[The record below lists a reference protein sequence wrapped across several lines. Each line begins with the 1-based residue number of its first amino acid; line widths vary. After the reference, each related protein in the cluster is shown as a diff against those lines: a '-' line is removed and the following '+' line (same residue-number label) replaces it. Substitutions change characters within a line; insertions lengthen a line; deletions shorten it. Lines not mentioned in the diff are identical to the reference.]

1 MIRLHLNENTAGPS
15 PAVLDAVRRLAA
27 SDLASYAEDER
38 TRRLCE
44 RHLGVDAGW
53 VALTNG
59 LDEGL
64 YAAAYAGRLIDPDFE
79 AIVVEPAFEMYAI
92 AVAAAGGRQI
102 TVTPAAD
109 LRCSTEDVLHAVTTH
124 TRVIYVCDPN
134 NPTGLPLPEGAIER
148 IAAAAPHAL
157 VLVDEAYADYSGR
170 TFIGPRLDRSRNV
183 VVGRTFAKAQGLAA
197 LRIGAL
203 IAHPDALAP
212 LRRVLPPYNV
222 NVCAMVAL
230 EAALQD
236 VAYTRACVEASRQ
249 SRDLIYAWCAARR
262 LDYWPSEANFVLIR
276 VGSAVSAL
284 VRHVASRGILIRD
297 RSKTPGC
304 AGCIRITANRV
315 DETRL
320 VLQALEAFDAP
331 LGG

>member
-15 PAVLDAVRRLAA
+15 PAVLDAVRGLAA
-27 SDLASYAEDER
+27 IDLASYAEDER
-38 TRRLCE
+38 TRGVCAH
-44 RHLGVDAGW
+44 HLGVEPEW

-64 YAAAYAGRLIDPDFE
+64 YAAAYASRLIDSDFE

-92 AVAAAGGRQI
+92 AVAAAGGRQV
-102 TVTPAAD
+102 TVPPRTD
-109 LRCSTEDVLHAVTTH
+109 LRFSTEDVLRAVTRH
-124 TRVIYVCDPN
+124 TRVIYLCDPN
-134 NPTGLPLPEGAIER
+134 NPTGLPLPDGAVHR
-148 IAAAAPHAL
+148 IAEAAPHAI

-170 TFIGPRLDRSRNV
+170 TLIGPGLDRYRNV

-212 LRRVLPPYNV
+212 LRRVLPPFNV

-230 EAALQD
+230 EAALQEVD
-236 VAYTRACVEASRQ
+236 YTRACVEQ
-249 SRDLIYAWCAARR
+249 SRESRELIYAWCSQRR
-262 LDYWPSEANFVLIR
+262 LDYWASEGNFVLIR
-276 VGSAVSAL
+276 AGSGVRAL
-284 VRHVASRGILIRD
+284 VQHVASRGILIRD
-297 RSKTPGC
+297 RSRTPGC
-304 AGCIRITANRV
+304 SGCIRITANRV